1 MSDLSRIRVSDADR
15 NHVIDRLQ
23 QATSE
28 GRLSLDELDD
38 RITDAMAARTW
49 SDLDPLVDDLPAAP
63 EAAGV
68 EAGPATEPSVSPAV
82 TRAAAAAVLGMGALS
97 IPLSFWSAWGNVLG
111 VVAVVLGVVTLL
123 SSGHLAPRT
132 RGAILSG
139 VALGLLPTTFY
150 VGLFLILGL

>member
-1 MSDLSRIRVSDADR
+1 MSDLSRIRISDADR
-15 NHVIDRLQ
+15 NRVIDRLQ

-38 RITDAMAARTW
+38 RITDALAARTW
-49 SDLDPLVDDLPAAP
+49 AEIDPLVDDLPAAP
-63 EAAGV
+63 EAAG
-68 EAGPATEPSVSPAV
+68 PPTEPLASPAA

-123 SSGHLAPRT
+123 SSGHLARRT
-132 RGAILSG
+132 RAAVLSG